1 MGEALARI
9 VDVLPHYL
17 VMLALVFLAL
27 EIVENQLGIDN
38 VVVFFAVVLVIVFAY
53 RPIVLRLG
61 VAPESWNGRDGLS

>member
-1 MGEALARI
+1 MGEALARLI
-9 VDVLPHYL
+9 DVLPHYL

-38 VVVFFAVVLVIVFAY
+38 IIVFFAVVMVIVFAY

-61 VAPESWNGRDGLS
+61 VAPTSWQRPDDRG

>member
-38 VVVFFAVVLVIVFAY
+38 IIVFFAVVMVIVFAY
-53 RPIVLRLG
+53 RPVVLRLG
-61 VAPESWNGRDGLS
+61 VAPESWKRPDERA

>member
-27 EIVENQLGIDN
+27 EIVENHLGIDN
-38 VVVFFAVVLVIVFAY
+38 IIVFFAVVMAIVFAY

-61 VAPESWNGRDGLS
+61 WAPKSWQRQDEGT